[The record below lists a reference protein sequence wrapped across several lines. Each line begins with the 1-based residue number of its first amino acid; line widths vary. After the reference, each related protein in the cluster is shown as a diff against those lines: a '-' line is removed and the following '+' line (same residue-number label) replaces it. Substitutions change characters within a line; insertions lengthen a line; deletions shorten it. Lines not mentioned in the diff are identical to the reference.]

1 MRVGIRLLRN
11 VKIGP
16 ANGKQSTRCQG
27 VRCRL
32 KLILFDIDGTL
43 LRVSR
48 TGGQIVRD
56 VIGTLIGRPIITDG
70 IRFSGRTD
78 YPIIREVL
86 IASGLD
92 ETEAE
97 DVLPEVVAAY
107 EEKALEILSAG
118 RVDLLPG
125 ARELLENLSG
135 RDDVVLGL
143 LTGNIESLAYA
154 KLGACSVD
162 QHFTFG
168 AFGSD
173 CEDRYELPPIA
184 VGRAFEETGHRFV
197 GKDVVIIGDTEHDI
211 LCGRSI
217 GVYAVAVATGRFD
230 REFLGSH
237 EPDLLLDDLSNP
249 ARFIDAVF

>member
-1 MRVGIRLLRN
+1 M
-11 VKIGP
+11 
-16 ANGKQSTRCQG
+16 
-27 VRCRL
+27 

-48 TGGQIVRD
+48 TGGQLVRD
-56 VIGTLIGRPIITDG
+56 VLGKLIGRTVVTDG

-78 YPIIREVL
+78 YPIIRDVL

-92 ETEAE
+92 KDEAE
-97 DVLPEVVAAY
+97 DMLPDVVAAY
-107 EEKALEILSAG
+107 EEQTLKFLSDGEAHP
-118 RVDLLPG
+118 LPG
-125 ARELLENLSG
+125 ARELLSRLAD

-154 KLGACSVD
+154 KLRACSID
-162 QHFTFG
+162 HHFEFG

-173 CEDRYELPPIA
+173 REDRYELPEVA
-184 VGRAFEETGHRFV
+184 LGRAHEHTGQHFV

-217 GVYAVAVATGRFD
+217 GVFAVAVATGYFD
-230 REFLGSH
+230 RDFLGGH
-237 EPDLLLDDLSNP
+237 EPDLLLDDLSNSSQ
-249 ARFIDAVF
+249 FIEAVFWHDP